1 MDRGYSPPHPQLR
14 STFVLIFFSL
24 FTIFTRQQE
33 DREFSQIV
41 TMCPSLRQPTIPIE
55 SSVGYIYIYV
65 YVRGSFVINISIF
78 IYDRFFTYN
87 LIKALLVV
95 RKEIIDDGEKDE
107 DGERKIRL

>member
-1 MDRGYSPPHPQLR
+1 MSKFTPADYSYR
-14 STFVLIFFSL
+14 
-24 FTIFTRQQE
+24 
-33 DREFSQIV
+33 
-41 TMCPSLRQPTIPIE
+41 IE
-55 SSVGYIYIYV
+55 RWIYIYIYV

-95 RKEIIDDGEKDE
+95 RKEIIGDGEKDE